1 MKDEKYWARRRK
13 NNLAAKRSRD
23 ARRMKEN
30 QIALR
35 ADFLERESDQLRKQL
50 EDLKR
55 ENQKLKMKLIQYESS
70 MKQWTHSSTSS
81 SPSSSVLRHL
91 SSSSSSSFTSSSLSL
106 SFSFICISCIK
117 HHFIYK
123 ETENKESSRDEYH
136 FARLISSHHR

>member
-35 ADFLERESDQLRKQL
+35 ADFLERESDQIKKQL

-70 MKQWTHSSTSS
+70 IKQ
-81 SPSSSVLRHL
+81 
-91 SSSSSSSFTSSSLSL
+91 
-106 SFSFICISCIK
+106 
-117 HHFIYK
+117 
-123 ETENKESSRDEYH
+123 
-136 FARLISSHHR
+136 

>member
-35 ADFLERESDQLRKQL
+35 ADFLERESEQLKKQV

-55 ENQKLKMKLIQYESS
+55 ENQKLKMKLIQYESA
-70 MKQWTHSSTSS
+70 MKQ
-81 SPSSSVLRHL
+81 
-91 SSSSSSSFTSSSLSL
+91 
-106 SFSFICISCIK
+106 
-117 HHFIYK
+117 
-123 ETENKESSRDEYH
+123 
-136 FARLISSHHR
+136 